1 MRQAI
6 LLFVALAAVFQIG
19 NRVLESPAMQDVAQG
34 ATAIVAL
41 VIAGTFLWLWVRRT
55 TPLALGMALS
65 WAGAGL
71 MLGWWW
77 AYGLLGRPAA
87 MLASPVLL
95 HFLALYSV
103 GAVLHLAV
111 IARSFDMPE
120 RGMIL
125 PMLVAA
131 AAAWAAS
138 LGF

>member
-6 LLFVALAAVFQIG
+6 LIFLAVAGVFQLG
-19 NRVLESPAMQDVAQG
+19 NRVLEAPGVHDIAQG
-34 ATAIVAL
+34 ATALIAL
-41 VIAGTFLWLWVRRT
+41 VIAGTFLWLWARRA

-77 AYGLLGRPAA
+77 AYGLMGRPETMAS
-87 MLASPVLL
+87 SPVVL
-95 HFLALYSV
+95 HFLALYAV
-103 GAVLHLAV
+103 GAALHLAV
-111 IARSFDMPE
+111 IARSFDLPE

>member
-6 LLFVALAAVFQIG
+6 LLFLAVAGLFQVG
-19 NRVLESPAMQDVAQG
+19 NLVLESPAMQDIAQG
-34 ATAIVAL
+34 ATALVAL
-41 VIAGTFLWLWVRRT
+41 IIAVTFLWLWARRT

-77 AYGLLGRPAA
+77 AYGVMDRPAA

-95 HFLALYSV
+95 HFLALYAV
-103 GAVLHLAV
+103 GAVLHLSV
-111 IARSFDMPE
+111 IARSFDLPE
-120 RGMIL
+120 RGMVL

>member
-1 MRQAI
+1 MRQAV
-6 LLFVALAAVFQIG
+6 LLFLAVAVFFQVG
-19 NRVLESPAMQDVAQG
+19 NTVLESPAMHDIAQG
-34 ATAIVAL
+34 ATALIAL
-41 VIAGTFLWLWVRRT
+41 IIAATFLWLWARRT

-77 AYGLLGRPAA
+77 AYGLMGRPEA
-87 MLASPVLL
+87 MATSPVLL
-95 HFLALYSV
+95 HFLALYAV
-103 GAVLHLAV
+103 GAALHLAV
-111 IARSFDMPE
+111 IARSFDLPE
-120 RGMIL
+120 RGVVL

>member
-6 LLFVALAAVFQIG
+6 LLFLAVAGAFQIG
-19 NRVLESPAMQDVAQG
+19 NLLLESPAMQDVAQG
-34 ATAIVAL
+34 ATALVAL
-41 VIAGTFLWLWVRRT
+41 VIAGTFLWLWARRT

-77 AYGLLGRPAA
+77 AYGLMGRPDA
-87 MLASPVLL
+87 MATSPVLL
-95 HFLALYSV
+95 HFLALYAV
-103 GAVLHLAV
+103 GAALHLGV
-111 IARSFDMPE
+111 IARSFDLPE
-120 RGMIL
+120 RGMVL